1 MTANFKFES
10 TENLDA
16 LLALQP
22 NRPILV
28 SEFWPGWF
36 DHWFEPIHN
45 TLNIEGTNLFSMFY
59 GKISATYLDCNF
71 LLHWTFVNFCF
82 QISHKYSTLFS
93 ITMEVWIF
101 TCFTVVPTLA
111 LWMEPTILTIM
122 PEMDFHLYRKTKLYF
137 LFMLLMLLVM
147 VCIKLF

>member
-1 MTANFKFES
+1 MDEKNLEFESSQKKLIPLIFLYHFLPVLMTANFKFES

-45 TLNIEGTNLFSMFY
+45 TLNIEGTNLISMFY
-59 GKISATYLDCNF
+59 GSTTNHGATNIYRFF
-71 LLHWTFVNFCF
+71 L
-82 QISHKYSTLFS
+82 
-93 ITMEVWIF
+93 
-101 TCFTVVPTLA
+101 
-111 LWMEPTILTIM
+111 
-122 PEMDFHLYRKTKLYF
+122 
-137 LFMLLMLLVM
+137 
-147 VCIKLF
+147 

>member
-59 GKISATYLDCNF
+59 GKIGANILIAIFHFIGKIYI
-71 LLHWTFVNFCF
+71 LHWHFESNT
-82 QISHKYSTLFS
+82 
-93 ITMEVWIF
+93 
-101 TCFTVVPTLA
+101 
-111 LWMEPTILTIM
+111 
-122 PEMDFHLYRKTKLYF
+122 
-137 LFMLLMLLVM
+137 
-147 VCIKLF
+147 

>member
-45 TLNIEGTNLFSMFY
+45 TLNIEGKQFSLKVHSCSKVRHFDIFFFER
-59 GKISATYLDCNF
+59 KI
-71 LLHWTFVNFCF
+71 
-82 QISHKYSTLFS
+82 
-93 ITMEVWIF
+93 
-101 TCFTVVPTLA
+101 
-111 LWMEPTILTIM
+111 
-122 PEMDFHLYRKTKLYF
+122 
-137 LFMLLMLLVM
+137 
-147 VCIKLF
+147 

>member
-45 TLNIEGTNLFSMFY
+45 TLNIEGTNLISMFY
-59 GKISATYLDCNF
+59 GSTYYKPRSYKHISIF
-71 LLHWTFVNFCF
+71 FVNFCF

-93 ITMEVWIF
+93 ITMEV
-101 TCFTVVPTLA
+101 
-111 LWMEPTILTIM
+111 
-122 PEMDFHLYRKTKLYF
+122 
-137 LFMLLMLLVM
+137 
-147 VCIKLF
+147 